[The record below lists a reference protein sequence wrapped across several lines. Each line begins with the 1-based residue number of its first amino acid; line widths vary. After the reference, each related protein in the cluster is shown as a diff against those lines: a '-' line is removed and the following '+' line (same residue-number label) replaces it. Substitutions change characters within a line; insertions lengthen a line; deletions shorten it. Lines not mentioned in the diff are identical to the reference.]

1 MATRKTKKSR
11 RRRARRL
18 LLLLLFII
26 LAIAIVLMILAVL
39 NSKGFF
45 YKKAEVSTIV
55 VNSDGSIIAEEIS
68 KTEGLSQGKDDIKK
82 YVEDSVAAFNKKAG
96 TEKVRV
102 EAVDFNEKEGEAYV
116 RTRYTDSE
124 SFQGYTQ
131 YDYFSGTVAQ
141 AQTRG
146 YDFGTTFYPV
156 ENGIA
161 GTPVTREELND
172 ASILKVVII
181 NDPTNIRV
189 NGKIRYLS
197 TENTRLVS
205 DRESGVMTEDINHND
220 VVPYIYVIYEE
231 GKK

>member
-1 MATRKTKKSR
+1 MARKKMSKKRR
-11 RRRARRL
+11 RRRARL
-18 LLLLLFII
+18 LLLLLII
-26 LAIAIVLMILAVL
+26 LAIAVVLMILAVL

-45 YKKAEVSTIV
+45 YKKAEVSTII

-68 KTEGLSQGKDDIKK
+68 KTDGLSQGKDDIKTN
-82 YVEDSVAAFNKKAG
+82 VEKMVADFNKG
-96 TEKVRV
+96 QGSEKVRV
-102 EAVDFNEKEGEAYV
+102 EAVDFNEKEDEAYV

-124 SFQGYTQ
+124 AFSGYTQ
-131 YDYFSGTVAQ
+131 YDYFSGTVAE

-161 GTPVTREELND
+161 GTPVTREELTD

-189 NGKIRYLS
+189 NGKIKYLS
-197 TENTRLVS
+197 TENTKLVS
-205 DRESGVMTEDINHND
+205 ERESGVMSEEVNPND
-220 VVPYIYVIYEE
+220 VAPYIYVIYEE

>member
-1 MATRKTKKSR
+1 MATKKSR
-11 RRRARRL
+11 KRRKRRARL
-18 LLLLLFII
+18 LLLLMII
-26 LAIAIVLMILAVL
+26 LAVAVVLMILAVL

-45 YKKAEVSTIV
+45 YKRAEVSTLIV
-55 VNSDGSIIAEEIS
+55 KSDGSIISEEIS
-68 KTEGLSQGKDDIKK
+68 KTDGLSKGKDDIKK
-82 YVEDSVAAFNKKAG
+82 YVEDSVAAFNKEAG
-96 TEKVRV
+96 SEKVKV

-116 RTRYTDSE
+116 RTVYTDSDAF
-124 SFQGYTQ
+124 SGYTQ

-141 AQTRG
+141 AQTKG

-161 GTPVTREELND
+161 GTPVTRDGLTD

-181 NDPTNIRV
+181 NDPTNIRI
-189 NGKIRYLS
+189 NGKIKYLS

-205 DRESGVMTEDINHND
+205 DHESGVMNENINPND
-220 VVPYIYVIYEE
+220 VAPYIYVIYEE

>member
-1 MATRKTKKSR
+1 MARKKMSKKRR
-11 RRRARRL
+11 RRRARLLML
-18 LLLLLFII
+18 LLII

-45 YKKAEVSTIV
+45 YKKAEVSTII
-55 VNSDGSIIAEEIS
+55 VNSDGSIISEEIS

-82 YVEDSVAAFNKKAG
+82 YVEDSVAAFNKEAG

-116 RTRYTDSE
+116 RTVYTDSD
-124 SFQGYTQ
+124 SFSGYTR

-141 AQTRG
+141 AQTKG

-161 GTPVTREELND
+161 GTPVTREELID
-172 ASILKVVII
+172 ASILKVVIL

-189 NGKIRYLS
+189 NGKIKYLS
-197 TENTRLVS
+197 TENTKLVS
-205 DRESGVMTEDINHND
+205 DRESGVMSEEVNPND
-220 VVPYIYVIYEE
+220 VAPYIYVIYEE

>member
-1 MATRKTKKSR
+1 MARKKMSKKRR
-11 RRRARRL
+11 RRRARL
-18 LLLLLFII
+18 LLLLLII
-26 LAIAIVLMILAVL
+26 LAIAVVLMILAVL

-45 YKKAEVSTIV
+45 YKKAEVSTII
-55 VNSDGSIIAEEIS
+55 VNGDGSIISEEIS
-68 KTEGLSQGKDDIKK
+68 KTDGLSQGKDDIRK
-82 YVEDSVAAFNKKAG
+82 YVEDSVAAFNKENG

-116 RTRYTDSE
+116 RTVYTDSS
-124 SFQGYTQ
+124 SFSGYTR
-131 YDYFSGTVAQ
+131 YDYFSGTVAE

-161 GTPVTREELND
+161 GTPVTREELKD
-172 ASILKVVII
+172 ASILKVVIL

-189 NGKIRYLS
+189 NGKIKYLS
-197 TENTRLVS
+197 TENTKLVS
-205 DRESGVMTEDINHND
+205 EHESGVMSEEVNPND
-220 VVPYIYVIYEE
+220 VAPYIYVIYEE

>member
-1 MATRKTKKSR
+1 MARKKMSKKRR
-11 RRRARRL
+11 RRRARLLML
-18 LLLLLFII
+18 LLII

-45 YKKAEVSTIV
+45 YKKAEVSTII
-55 VNSDGSIIAEEIS
+55 VNSDGSIISEEIS
-68 KTEGLSQGKDDIKK
+68 KTDGLSQGKDDIKK
-82 YVEDSVAAFNKKAG
+82 YVEDSVAAFNKEAG

-116 RTRYTDSE
+116 RTVYTDSD
-124 SFQGYTQ
+124 SFSGYTR

-141 AQTRG
+141 AQTKG

-161 GTPVTREELND
+161 GTPVTREELID
-172 ASILKVVII
+172 ASILKVVIL

-189 NGKIRYLS
+189 NGKIKYLS
-197 TENTRLVS
+197 TENTKLVS
-205 DRESGVMTEDINHND
+205 ERESGVMSEEVNPND
-220 VVPYIYVIYEE
+220 VAPYIYVIYEE